1 MILRNNK
8 GVTLIELMIVMV
20 IAAILVAGIYTLFT
34 TQQRSYFV
42 QDQVSGVQQDARVA
56 LDIMARDIR
65 MAGFL
70 TGAGS
75 GTGFYGVSSIYGCN
89 YAVVPANGGASGSDV
104 ITVVLAAE
112 QVSTATVNGV
122 SGQTVSLDG
131 GVGGA
136 DGLNPGDY
144 VAFEGEKQVYL
155 IQSIDTPNT
164 NDIQVNGNPP
174 NHLGDNGAQAYR
186 VQAITYNISGASLQ
200 RDGQP
205 LAGDGAT
212 TVVEDLQFA
221 YQVAGNTTTWY
232 NTPTEASAS
241 NADIRMVRINIT
253 VRTAVEDATVA
264 DAEPAAR
271 FDQPALEDH
280 TTGLN
285 TDDGFRRRVYT
296 TVVKLRNL

>member
-1 MILRNNK
+1 
-8 GVTLIELMIVMV
+8 
-20 IAAILVAGIYTLFT
+20 
-34 TQQRSYFV
+34 
-42 QDQVSGVQQDARVA
+42 
-56 LDIMARDIR
+56 
-65 MAGFL
+65 
-70 TGAGS
+70 
-75 GTGFYGVSSIYGCN
+75 
-89 YAVVPANGGASGSDV
+89 
-104 ITVVLAAE
+104 
-112 QVSTATVNGV
+112 
-122 SGQTVSLDG
+122 
-131 GVGGA
+131 
-136 DGLNPGDY
+136 
-144 VAFEGEKQVYL
+144 
-155 IQSIDTPNT
+155 
-164 NDIQVNGNPP
+164 
-174 NHLGDNGAQAYR
+174 
-186 VQAITYNISGASLQ
+186 
-200 RDGQP
+200 